1 MAISKR
7 LVIMRRNVLFVLLIL
22 ILATG
27 LSSCRK
33 KDKWF
38 DTDQEI
44 NPRVR
49 YANYVDKT
57 NAFKLHIPPGV
68 WKVVPVKKARLALVN
83 RKCIGKVIV
92 KSAWLLSDQYAEE
105 AERIAVE
112 SFAGE
117 FEWLDKKKFFVGDW
131 PAVIVSARGRILHS
145 KAEKFYVERTV
156 AAGVIKYGS
165 RQCQF
170 KYVAPDEC
178 YANTK
183 NDLVNLM
190 LGFER
195 IERFSGSG
203 EETQE

>member
-1 MAISKR
+1 
-7 LVIMRRNVLFVLLIL
+7 MRKSFPFVLVIL

-27 LSSCRK
+27 LLSCRK

-57 NAFKLHIPPGV
+57 NAFKLRIPPGV

-92 KSAWLLSDQYAEE
+92 KSEWLLSDQYAEE

-112 SFAGE
+112 SFDGQ
-117 FEWLDKKKFFVGDW
+117 FEWLDKKSFFVGDW

-145 KAEKFYVERTV
+145 KAEEFYVERTV

-170 KYVAPDEC
+170 KYVAPDDC

-183 NDLVNLM
+183 NDLMNLM

-195 IERFSGSG
+195 IERFSSGSG
-203 EETQE
+203 EEPQE